1 MLSVP
6 IEKSTNQQGQNP
18 AGTLQIKITGIY
30 DTKPDQQ
37 VETSPSFLDSSDS
50 EEAEDRNSS
59 KTLSHRSNDS
69 KTFADNTA
77 SNDES
82 MSDTKKSKNGIS
94 HLLLFYGNVF
104 QRTVCGPKKSFNWPA
119 NFLRE
124 SKIFNI

>member
-6 IEKSTNQQGQNP
+6 IEKSANQQGQNP

-30 DTKPDQQ
+30 DTKLDQQ

-69 KTFADNTA
+69 TFADNTA
-77 SNDES
+77 SNDAS

-104 QRTVCGPKKSFNWPA
+104 QRTICGPKKFLNWTA
-119 NFLRE
+119 NF
-124 SKIFNI
+124 